1 MNLRMLM
8 ITLALLLPLTASA
21 NTQLNWVEVDAGC
34 EGWVLDAEV
43 TWRGGV
49 YEGELTYVI
58 ELLDSENNVLET
70 QNWTGT
76 FYRGTGNPVDYTFSG
91 AWTVNAPNGDYMV
104 EYSVQI
110 YAPYGDGE
118 VDDDT
123 IEGSTGFSCG
133 TVSTQSTT
141 WSAVKAL
148 F

>member
-1 MNLRMLM
+1 MLM
-8 ITLALLLPLTASA
+8 ITLALMLPLTASA
-21 NTQLNWVEVDAGC
+21 THLNWVELDAGC
-34 EGWVLDAEV
+34 EGWSLDAEV
-43 TWRGGV
+43 YWRSSV
-49 YEGELTYVI
+49 YEGELTYVV
-58 ELLDSENNVLET
+58 EVFDAEDNLLET
-70 QNWTGT
+70 LEWTGT
-76 FYRGTGNPVDYTFSG
+76 VTRDTRTQVYTFG
-91 AWTVNAPNGDYMV
+91 GDWTFNAPPGDYMV
-104 EYSVQI
+104 DYSVQI